1 MKKAHCPHGQLKR
14 YCSICALGSEKH
26 LLRVLLMICI
36 FAYLSGAI
44 FSLRMSTRK
53 ENEINMLK
61 AQIETYEPELPEGF
75 MKALDER
82 TITRLDIFCADW
94 DELRSLK

>member
-1 MKKAHCPHGQLKR
+1 MNYKKIGVVTYMMKIALILCFIGATL
-14 YCSICALGSEKH
+14 SIISFGISASE
-26 LLRVLLMICI
+26 
-36 FAYLSGAI
+36 
-44 FSLRMSTRK
+44 K

-94 DELRSLK
+94 DELRRLE